1 MYKIILF
8 VVALSISLILKS
20 SFFQEP
26 LLAQDSGAK
35 QLTTKISD
43 SDKRDSDISGKATT
57 DSENISLETTVSS
70 NFLNIPFLKSENIS
84 LEATLSSN
92 FLKVPLS
99 LEDNNINKVEISI
112 RIQNNS
118 QIPQRFTML
127 DTLRIETV
135 RADGKK
141 DFFGGFRTYT
151 AYPKESE
158 CPLLQ
163 PGESFV
169 YNFTLYSARH
179 QISDKFILFVP
190 DNYGGVWLIKNLETG
205 EYKIR
210 FAYLNNES
218 ESTVCSLR
226 TRGPNPL
233 KDFWTGFAA
242 SNFVNL
248 TLGF

>member
-35 QLTTKISD
+35 QLTTEILDLD
-43 SDKRDSDISGKATT
+43 SRDSGISGKATIY
-57 DSENISLETTVSS
+57 SENISLETTVSS
-70 NFLNIPFLKSENIS
+70 NFLKI
-84 LEATLSSN
+84 
-92 FLKVPLS
+92 PLS
-99 LEDNNINKVEISI
+99 PEDRGKNKIEISI

-118 QIPQRFTML
+118 RIPQRFTMF
-127 DTLRIETV
+127 DTLRVEIV
-135 RADGKK
+135 GADGKK
-141 DFFGGFRTYT
+141 NFFGGFRTYT

-158 CPLLQ
+158 CPLLE
-163 PGESFV
+163 PGESVV
-169 YNFTLYSARH
+169 YNLTLCSARD
-179 QISDKFILFVP
+179 QVSDKFILFIP
-190 DNYGGVWLIKNLETG
+190 DNYGGVLLIKNLETG

-226 TRGPNPL
+226 TRGLDPL

-248 TLGF
+248 TLGL